1 MVQIDDEWFY
11 VKNYVENVERDFFI
25 QRLVSEE
32 IKFENGSG
40 ILRLG

>member
-1 MVQIDDEWFY
+1 MVQIGDEWFY
-11 VKNYVENVERDFFI
+11 VKNYVENVEQDFFI
-25 QRLVSEE
+25 RRLVFEE